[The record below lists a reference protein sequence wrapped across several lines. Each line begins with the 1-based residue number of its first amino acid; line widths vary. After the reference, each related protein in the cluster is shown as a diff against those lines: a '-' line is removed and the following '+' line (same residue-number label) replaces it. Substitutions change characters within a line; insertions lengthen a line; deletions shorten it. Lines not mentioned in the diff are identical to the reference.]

1 MAQNCPKTAKII
13 RNAQKRP
20 TRLLGS
26 LRCWVLGRGH
36 VKWCHEVAKLGVPGV
51 LPFPSPPVLG
61 GRKNGAVEK
70 RNRAVVEK
78 QLGHGRTN
86 WAVEDKNGTVEKK
99 MDCRRSKAWKTG
111 S

>member
-1 MAQNCPKTAKII
+1 MNSPVA
-13 RNAQKRP
+13 
-20 TRLLGS
+20 
-26 LRCWVLGRGH
+26 RCVAGCWGGGH

-78 QLGHGRTN
+78 QLGHGRKN
-86 WAVEDKNGTVEKK
+86 WAVEEKNGAVEQKNGLSKK
-99 MDCRRSKAWKTG
+99 NKGLLRDPTAGTK
-111 S
+111 